1 MKDTAT
7 RTVLSEMPLEVSAAM
22 LQESLDRLPLWRRTE
37 AEAYRQPIDTLQSA
51 TAYMLLC
58 QLLSEATGQEKASPL
73 FAYGAEGKPYLPE
86 YPYLHFNI
94 SHCRRAVMC
103 MLSNAP
109 VGCDVEEIP
118 SGVDYDVMPLCF
130 SPQEIDRIERA
141 ESPKVE
147 FTRLWTQKEALAK
160 LHGTGLTDNIP
171 HMLATPQARCA
182 EFHTVVCPERGYV
195 YTTCREKVG
204 NIK

>member
-1 MKDTAT
+1 MKDTCT
-7 RTVLSEMPLEVSAAM
+7 RTLLSEMPLEVSTAM
-22 LQESLDRLPLWRRTE
+22 LHESLDRLPSWRRAE

-58 QLLSEATGQEKASPL
+58 RLLGEATGQEKASPL

-86 YPYLHFNI
+86 YPYLHFNM

-118 SGVDYDVMPLCF
+118 FGIDYDVMSLCF
-130 SPQEIDRIERA
+130 SSLERERICQAER
-141 ESPKVE
+141 PTVE

-160 LHGTGLTDNIP
+160 LHGTGLTDEIP
-171 HMLATPQARCA
+171 HMLATPQAKGA

-195 YTTCREKVG
+195 YTTCCRKVET
-204 NIK
+204 